1 MKPGLFQILIIVL
14 IVVLLFGRGRIS
26 ELLGD
31 LGRGVK
37 NFRSGVGNGMGGQ
50 GDEKIATGQSDLP
63 IDGGMAKPAEDLA
76 KSG

>member
-14 IVVLLFGRGRIS
+14 IIVLLFGRGRIS

-31 LGRGVK
+31 FGRGVK
-37 NFRSGVGNGMGGQ
+37 NFRRGMDDRGAG
-50 GDEKIATGQSDLP
+50 EFASGQSDLP
-63 IDGGMAKPAEDLA
+63 IDGGIAKAAEDPA

>member
-1 MKPGLFQILIIVL
+1 MFQILIIVL
-14 IVVLLFGRGRIS
+14 IIVLLFGRGRIS

-50 GDEKIATGQSDLP
+50 GDEKIAAGQPDLP

>member
-14 IVVLLFGRGRIS
+14 IIVLLFGRGRIS

-37 NFRSGVGNGMGGQ
+37 NFRRNLDDQGSG
-50 GDEKIATGQSDLP
+50 EIPAGQSEQS
-63 IDGGMAKPAEDLA
+63 INGGVAKAADDPA